1 MFSDDRI
8 AHSASVVLATDAD
21 TAFEFVASGMN
32 QTYWALGSWA
42 RVDEGDG
49 VVSGTSLWDGS
60 TLYIRPEGHADLR
73 LVDYYTGV
81 NRDSLSHAVSAR
93 VLPGEPLGHPAG
105 SCVLTLT
112 AWRAA
117 GHTDE
122 SWRRT
127 QHAFEA
133 EVHLIKGRLEHGVD
147 AAARAAGV
155 TS

>member
-1 MFSDDRI
+1 MFSDDPI

-21 TAFEFVASGMN
+21 TAFQFVASGMN

-42 RVDEGDG
+42 RVDEGGG

-60 TLYIRPEGHADLR
+60 KLYIRPDARADLR
-73 LVDYYTGV
+73 LVDYYTGLR
-81 NRDSLSHAVSAR
+81 RDKLSHVVSAR
-93 VLPGEPLGHPAG
+93 VLPGEPLGHPTG

-112 AWRAA
+112 AWRTPA
-117 GHTDE
+117 HTDE

-147 AAARAAGV
+147 AAAQAAGV
-155 TS
+155 AS

>member
-1 MFSDDRI
+1 MFTADRI

-21 TAFEFVASGMN
+21 ATFEFVASGMN

-49 VVSGTSLWDGS
+49 VVSGTSLWDGT
-60 TLYIRPEGHADLR
+60 TLYVRIDARADLR
-73 LVDYYTGV
+73 LVDYYVGTSRDDLAFGV
-81 NRDSLSHAVSAR
+81 SGR

-105 SCVLTLT
+105 SSLLILTV
-112 AWRAA
+112 WRSP

-122 SWRRT
+122 TWLRT

-133 EVHLIKGRLEHGVD
+133 EVHLIKGRLETGVD
-147 AAARAAGV
+147 VAARAAGV
-155 TS
+155 AS